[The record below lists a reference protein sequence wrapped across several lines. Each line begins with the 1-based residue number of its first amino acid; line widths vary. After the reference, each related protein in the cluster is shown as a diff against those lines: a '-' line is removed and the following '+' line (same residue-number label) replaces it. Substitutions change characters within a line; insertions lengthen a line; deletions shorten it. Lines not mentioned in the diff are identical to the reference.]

1 MSTFTE
7 WNGPS
12 AGRGASTKDVLALI
26 DAYNQVNAALSKHI
40 ESTATDDVHRF
51 NSALQEAL
59 AELSNTLSATIA
71 SKAETATVTALS
83 TRVSANE
90 SAINV
95 ETSRAQGAESEIAAS
110 VTAETARAQ
119 TQENTLNAA
128 IEALEASFN
137 LFRESYSQA
146 AGQISFDDNVTTTV
160 EGIVAATEYFIG
172 AVRVRQLV
180 DYVEWT
186 TLSAQFAG
194 ISSNDDG
201 TKSNGVYVLGRL
213 SEEWDPDK
221 GFAEIVK
228 QKSARVYIKYINDR
242 PFDIV
247 VDISATGAE
256 KGKISCTAS
265 FLKEWSSD
273 DPDDAWEDMT
283 LHLMSNT
290 DSSGAAHVYL
300 GISARGLAGQST
312 IFHVAG
318 ENFIAGGNINGITS
332 SIGFTHV
339 SPGFNA
345 YRANFDDLRVQELH
359 DNQGSPM
366 LSVSYQQ
373 GDDDYTAQKILY
385 VADTTFAGV
394 YFRCR
399 PSVLFS
405 EEDSEG
411 NATSYIAPVLTA
423 YDLDALTTSGGLQGI
438 IVMWPQWEEAS
449 VDDPNNPGTSILIR
463 RAINYPDG
471 WIACD
476 GSTVSTTM
484 YPELIDI
491 LGLSASAATA
501 QLPLMDYSIMR
512 LKGLFDDVDLPDS
525 SSVQVSLTT
534 QELTEA
540 IQSLRDSIS
549 EEAAA
554 REEGDAVSNSLVNTE
569 AAARAEADSALQ
581 SQIDQ
586 LDADKAESWSGT
598 KEEFDSA
605 KSGLSD
611 GTIVLSPDALGD

>member
-26 DAYNQVNAALSKHI
+26 DAYNQVNATLSKHI
-40 ESTATDDVHRF
+40 ESTATDDIHRF
-51 NSALQEAL
+51 NTALQEAL
-59 AELSNTLSATIA
+59 TALNNTLSAAIA
-71 SKAETATVTALS
+71 AKADTSAVTELS
-83 TRVSANE
+83 AKASANE

-95 ETSRAQGAESEIAAS
+95 ETSRAQGAESEVAAS
-110 VTAETARAQ
+110 VAAEAARAQ
-119 TQENTLNAA
+119 AQENVLNAA
-128 IEALEASFN
+128 IAALEASFN
-137 LFRESYSQA
+137 LFKESCEQA
-146 AGQISFDDNVTTTV
+146 MGQLSYDGSVTTTV
-160 EGIVAATEYFIG
+160 EGVVAATEYFIG
-172 AVRVRQLV
+172 AVRARQLV
-180 DYVEWT
+180 DFVEWT

-221 GFAEIVK
+221 GFTDTMK

-242 PFDIV
+242 PFDLV
-247 VDISATGAE
+247 VDLSATGTE

-265 FLKEWSSD
+265 FLKEWSSE

-318 ENFIAGGNINGITS
+318 ENFIAGGTINGVTS

-345 YRANFDDLRVQELH
+345 YRANFDDLRVQELN

-366 LSVSYQQ
+366 LSVSYYQ
-373 GDDDYTAQKILY
+373 GDDYTAHKILY
-385 VADTTFAGV
+385 VADTTFTGV
-394 YFRCR
+394 YFKCR

-438 IVMWPQWEEAS
+438 IVMWPQWEEAT
-449 VDDPNNPGTSILIR
+449 VDDPNNPGASILIR

-471 WIACD
+471 WIPCD
-476 GSTVSTTM
+476 GSTVSTAA

-501 QLPLMDYSIMR
+501 QLPLMDYSILR
-512 LKGLFDDVDLPDS
+512 LKGLFEDVDLPDS
-525 SSVQVSLTT
+525 SDVQVSLTT
-534 QELTEA
+534 QELTDA

-554 REEGDAVSNSLVNTE
+554 REEGDAISNSLVNTE
-569 AAARAEADSALQ
+569 AATRAGADSSLQ
-581 SQIDQ
+581 SQIDE
-586 LDADKAESWSGT
+586 LDSTKAESWSGT